1 MVKYARVIGF
11 FAVSIIFSLL
21 SACSSQ
27 TAGNTQTTAAPAAS
41 AQSSQGC
48 EIDAKRICQE
58 SRKSEVVNSQTGITE
73 DADRREQDAAARTE
87 TTTLSF
93 PLPSG
98 ALAEVECQTNAAHH
112 SVVYAHVL
120 RGPKLTD
127 ADVTTLQSSGYCIR

>member
-1 MVKYARVIGF
+1 MVKYTRVIGF
-11 FAVSIIFSLL
+11 FAISIVFSFL

-27 TAGNTQTTAAPAAS
+27 PSSSAQTPPVSSAS

-58 SRKSEVVNSQTGITE
+58 SRKSEVVNAQTGMTE
-73 DADRREQDAAARTE
+73 DATTREQSAGRRTDMI
-87 TTTLSF
+87 TMSY

-98 ALAEVECQTNAAHH
+98 SLAEIECEINRAHN

-127 ADVTTLQSSGYCIR
+127 ADVTTLQSSGYCVR